1 MLCTSRFFLLS
12 AFLLAYGLQLK
23 NYFFI
28 LKYFLYLAMRYY
40 AVKPG
45 YMKKL
50 LSLFTLF
57 LFAVASVSLTSCS
70 DDDEP
75 ITNQPTDEP
84 VVVPELKIEVKAI
97 THNSMSFA
105 YTTSNATA
113 CYALVRETVG
123 LQLTEPSAVIE
134 QGVSLLEDNTEG
146 VYVVEPLAPNT
157 RYDIDFVA
165 VNGEELAHISL
176 SLNTLPEPNTEDV
189 SEVGIVGL

>member
-1 MLCTSRFFLLS
+1 
-12 AFLLAYGLQLK
+12 
-23 NYFFI
+23 
-28 LKYFLYLAMRYY
+28 MRYY

-57 LFAVASVSLTSCS
+57 LFAMASVSLMSCS
-70 DDDEP
+70 DDEP
-75 ITNQPTDEP
+75 ITDQPTDEPTDEP
-84 VVVPELKIEVKAI
+84 VVKPELKIEVKTI

-123 LQLTEPSAVIE
+123 LQFTEPKVVIE

-146 VYVVEPLAPNT
+146 VYVVEPLASNT

-165 VNGEELAHISL
+165 VNGEEFAHISL
-176 SLNTLPEPNTEDV
+176 SLNTLLEP
-189 SEVGIVGL
+189 

>member
-1 MLCTSRFFLLS
+1 LLI
-12 AFLLAYGLQLK
+12 ADEL
-23 NYFFI
+23 FFI
-28 LKYFLYLAMRYY
+28 LIYFLYLAMRYY
-40 AVKPG
+40 AVKSG

-57 LFAVASVSLTSCS
+57 LFAGASVYLTSCS
-70 DDDEP
+70 DDDES

-84 VVVPELKIEVKAI
+84 VVIPELKIEVKTI

-113 CYALVRETVG
+113 CYALVRENAG
-123 LQLTEPSAVIE
+123 LQFTEPSVVIDE
-134 QGVSLLEDNTEG
+134 GESLLEENTEG
-146 VYVVEPLAPNT
+146 VYVVESLASNT

-176 SLNTLPEPNTEDV
+176 SLNTLVEPSAENV
-189 SEVGIVGL
+189 SEMGIVNL

>member
-1 MLCTSRFFLLS
+1 
-12 AFLLAYGLQLK
+12 
-23 NYFFI
+23 
-28 LKYFLYLAMRYY
+28 MRYY

-57 LFAVASVSLTSCS
+57 LFAVASVSFTSCS
-70 DDDEP
+70 DDEP
-75 ITNQPTDEP
+75 ITNQPTDEPVDEP

-113 CYALVRETVG
+113 CYALVREAVG

-176 SLNTLPEPNTEDV
+176 SLNTLLEPNNENV
-189 SEVGIVGL
+189 SETGVVDL

>member
-1 MLCTSRFFLLS
+1 
-12 AFLLAYGLQLK
+12 
-23 NYFFI
+23 
-28 LKYFLYLAMRYY
+28 MRYY

-57 LFAVASVSLTSCS
+57 LFAVASVCLTSCS

-84 VVVPELKIEVKAI
+84 VVIPELKIEVKAI

-146 VYVVEPLAPNT
+146 VYVVESLAPNT

-165 VNGEELAHISL
+165 VNGEELVHISL
-176 SLNTLPEPNTEDV
+176 SLNTLLEPNNNENV
-189 SEVGIVGL
+189 SETGVVDL

>member
-1 MLCTSRFFLLS
+1 
-12 AFLLAYGLQLK
+12 
-23 NYFFI
+23 
-28 LKYFLYLAMRYY
+28 MRYY

-57 LFAVASVSLTSCS
+57 LFAVASVYLTSCS
-70 DDDEP
+70 DDEP
-75 ITNQPTDEP
+75 IANQPTDEP
-84 VVVPELKIEVKAI
+84 VDEPVVMPELKIEVKAI

-113 CYALVRETVG
+113 CYALVREAVG

-134 QGVSLLEDNTEG
+134 QGVSLLDDNTEG
-146 VYVVEPLAPNT
+146 VYVVEPLVPNT

-165 VNGEELAHISL
+165 VNGEELVHISL
-176 SLNTLPEPNTEDV
+176 SLNTLLEPNNEDV

>member
-1 MLCTSRFFLLS
+1 MLWLTTDELFFVL
-12 AFLLAYGLQLK
+12 
-23 NYFFI
+23 I
-28 LKYFLYLAMRYY
+28 YFLYLAVRYY

-57 LFAVASVSLTSCS
+57 LFAMASVSLMSCS
-70 DDDEP
+70 DDEP
-75 ITNQPTDEP
+75 ITDQPTDEP
-84 VVVPELKIEVKAI
+84 VVMPELKIEVKTI

-123 LQLTEPSAVIE
+123 LQFTEPKVVIE

-146 VYVVEPLAPNT
+146 VYVVEPLVPNT

-176 SLNTLPEPNTEDV
+176 SLNTLLEP
-189 SEVGIVGL
+189 

>member
-1 MLCTSRFFLLS
+1 LWLTTEELFFVL
-12 AFLLAYGLQLK
+12 
-23 NYFFI
+23 I
-28 LKYFLYLAMRYY
+28 YFLYLAMRYY

-84 VVVPELKIEVKAI
+84 VVMPELKIEVKAI

-146 VYVVEPLAPNT
+146 VYVVEPLVPNT

-176 SLNTLPEPNTEDV
+176 SLNTLLEP
-189 SEVGIVGL
+189 

>member
-1 MLCTSRFFLLS
+1 MQPLLLWLIAEELFFVL
-12 AFLLAYGLQLK
+12 
-23 NYFFI
+23 I
-28 LKYFLYLAMRYY
+28 YFLYLAVRYY

-50 LSLFTLF
+50 LILFSAL
-57 LFAVASVSLTSCS
+57 LFAVSSVSLMSCS
-70 DDDEP
+70 DDEP
-75 ITNQPTDEP
+75 ITDQPTDEPTDEP
-84 VVVPELKIEVKAI
+84 VVKPEIKIEVKTI

-123 LQLTEPSAVIE
+123 LQFTEPKVVIE

-146 VYVVEPLAPNT
+146 VYVVESLKSNT

-176 SLNTLPEPNTEDV
+176 SLNTLLEP
-189 SEVGIVGL
+189 

>member
-1 MLCTSRFFLLS
+1 
-12 AFLLAYGLQLK
+12 
-23 NYFFI
+23 
-28 LKYFLYLAMRYY
+28 MRYY

-57 LFAVASVSLTSCS
+57 LFAVASVCLTSCS
-70 DDDEP
+70 DDDES
-75 ITNQPTDEP
+75 ITNQPTDEPVDEP

-105 YTTSNATA
+105 YTTFNATA

-176 SLNTLPEPNTEDV
+176 SLNTLLEPNTENV
-189 SEVGIVGL
+189 SETGVVGL

>member
-1 MLCTSRFFLLS
+1 
-12 AFLLAYGLQLK
+12 
-23 NYFFI
+23 
-28 LKYFLYLAMRYY
+28 
-40 AVKPG
+40 
-45 YMKKL
+45 MKKL

-57 LFAVASVSLTSCS
+57 LFAGASVYLTSCS

-84 VVVPELKIEVKAI
+84 VDEPVVMPELKIEVKTI

-113 CYALVRETVG
+113 CYALVRETAG
-123 LQLTEPSAVIE
+123 LQFTEPSVVIDE
-134 QGVSLLEDNTEG
+134 GESLLEENTEG
-146 VYVVEPLAPNT
+146 VYVVESLAPNT

-176 SLNTLPEPNTEDV
+176 SLNTLVEPSAENV
-189 SEVGIVGL
+189 SEMGIVDL

>member
-1 MLCTSRFFLLS
+1 MHSISRFFIAQPFCLHIADEL
-12 AFLLAYGLQLK
+12 
-23 NYFFI
+23 FFI
-28 LKYFLYLAMRYY
+28 LIYFLYLAMRYY
-40 AVKPG
+40 AVKSG

-57 LFAVASVSLTSCS
+57 LFAGASVYLTSCS
-70 DDDEP
+70 DDEES

-84 VVVPELKIEVKAI
+84 VDEPVVMPELKIEVKTI

-113 CYALVRETVG
+113 CYALVRETAG
-123 LQLTEPSAVIE
+123 LQFTEPSVVIDE
-134 QGVSLLEDNTEG
+134 GESLLEENTEG
-146 VYVVEPLAPNT
+146 VYVVESLAPNT

-176 SLNTLPEPNTEDV
+176 SLNTLVEPNTE
-189 SEVGIVGL
+189 SESEM

>member
-1 MLCTSRFFLLS
+1 
-12 AFLLAYGLQLK
+12 
-23 NYFFI
+23 
-28 LKYFLYLAMRYY
+28 
-40 AVKPG
+40 
-45 YMKKL
+45 MKKL

-70 DDDEP
+70 DDEP
-75 ITNQPTDEP
+75 ITDQPTDEPTDEP
-84 VVVPELKIEVKAI
+84 VVKPELKIEVKTI

-123 LQLTEPSAVIE
+123 LQFTEPKVVIE

-146 VYVVEPLAPNT
+146 VYVVEPLVPNT

-176 SLNTLPEPNTEDV
+176 SLNTLLEP
-189 SEVGIVGL
+189 

>member
-1 MLCTSRFFLLS
+1 
-12 AFLLAYGLQLK
+12 
-23 NYFFI
+23 
-28 LKYFLYLAMRYY
+28 MRYY

-57 LFAVASVSLTSCS
+57 LFAVASVCLTSCS
-70 DDDEP
+70 DDEP
-75 ITNQPTDEP
+75 ITNQPTDEPVDEP

-146 VYVVEPLAPNT
+146 VYVVESLVPNT

-176 SLNTLPEPNTEDV
+176 SLNTLLEPNTEDV